1 MGALGY
7 ILYEVFYRKG
17 RRIMIRRIV
26 VIIFALFLVH
36 ASVFT
41 AYGGT
46 INPQEV
52 RVIES
57 ASGFFDNLGESYV
70 PTDDALSQ
78 MNAYLNQDTVDLT
91 ELQANRIIELM
102 HSDDMIKTA
111 INGGYIVPALA
122 ATDNQTSSLYE
133 PLTDNPVKAGFDT
146 SILLI
151 LILLLV
157 TVTIAVFAYAKKK
170 IRFIVVPLIF
180 VFLLAGILGTVGAS
194 AKNILL
200 ANLATTIIFGAPE
213 TDALSQG
220 NPGATV

>member
-1 MGALGY
+1 MT
-7 ILYEVFYRKG
+7 
-17 RRIMIRRIV
+17 RRIV

-36 ASVFT
+36 ATDFN

-57 ASGFFDNLGESYV
+57 ASGFFNNLGESYV

-78 MNAYLNQDTVDLT
+78 MTAYLNQDAVDLT
-91 ELQANRIIELM
+91 ELQANRIIKLM

-111 INGGYIVPALA
+111 INGGYIVPAQA
-122 ATDNQTSSLYE
+122 ATDNQTSNPYE
-133 PLTDNPVKAGFDT
+133 PLTDNPEKAGFDS

-157 TVTIAVFAYAKKK
+157 TVAITVFACVKKN

-180 VFLLAGILGTVGAS
+180 VLLLAGILSTVGAS

-200 ANLATTIIFGAPE
+200 ANLATTMIFGEPE
-213 TDALSQG
+213 TDALSHG
-220 NPGATV
+220 NPGATF